1 MFPDADR
8 YTFFI
13 YRTRFFTKTT
23 KRAEHAQK
31 VQIFSLLNWTG
42 RSLDNTV
49 HTYVGIIK
57 SLNTSIKNA
66 GYD

>member
-8 YTFFI
+8 YTFFHSQNP
-13 YRTRFFTKTT
+13 FFTKTT

-42 RSLDNTV
+42 RSLDNSV
-49 HTYVGIIK
+49 HICGHNKKFKHIY
-57 SLNTSIKNA
+57 
-66 GYD
+66 